1 MLLAL
6 KTGSY
11 SAMHLLVA
19 IGVAYAVTQD
29 WRAALAVG
37 LIEPMVQT
45 VAYVLHDRAWSRIER
60 RGAPQPAP
68 SAFPAPPPQSRYA

>member
-1 MLLAL
+1 MIRNNATWPIMLLAL

-11 SAMHLLVA
+11 SLMHLTVA
-19 IGVAYAVTQD
+19 IAVAYVITQD

-45 VAYVLHDRAWSRIER
+45 LAFFLHDRLWSRIER
-60 RGAPQPAP
+60 RRTAALPAP
-68 SAFPAPPPQSRYA
+68 T

>member
-11 SAMHLLVA
+11 SVMHLTVA
-19 IGVAYAVTQD
+19 IAVAFTVTQD

-37 LIEPMVQT
+37 LIEPLVQT
-45 VAYVLHDRAWSRIER
+45 GAYFIHDRVWARIER
-60 RGAPQPAP
+60 HRVAAPAP
-68 SAFPAPPPQSRYA
+68 AGLPAE